1 MVHTPKHSASS
12 PNIHTNIRIS
22 RSIYGKLYLNKKW
35 ATCGFDP
42 LASQPIFSQQSQTLC
57 RSMAQQSSFATS
69 FASKRY
75 SDLSDTLSLSN
86 IRKSLILMEDTIIFG
101 LIERA
106 QFARN
111 AAVYDPGAIP
121 VPVWTRDGR
130 QMSLLEYL
138 LRETEQVHGRIRRYT
153 NPDENAFFPEDL
165 PPLVLP
171 PLEYPQVL
179 WPPAAGVNVNSKIME
194 MYLGHLLP
202 EITPCSGD
210 DRNYGSAAMHDVV
223 ILQALSRRIHYGK
236 FVAEA
241 KFQSQTDKYTELIK
255 CHDAQGIL
263 ELLTDR
269 AVELKVVER
278 VKLKAATFG
287 QDLNSSGHT
296 SPDKLKSSEYMA
308 LRISPE
314 AVADLYEQWVMP
326 LTKEV
331 EIEYLLRRLDN
342 DKSDALV

>member
-1 MVHTPKHSASS
+1 MVYTSKQSASS
-12 PNIHTNIRIS
+12 RTSIGKFNSS
-22 RSIYGKLYLNKKW
+22 RSYNRKLNQHWQWTVRYSDRS
-35 ATCGFDP
+35 F
-42 LASQPIFSQQSQTLC
+42 QPFNSPSPEPCSHLSHQTLC
-57 RSMAQQSSFATS
+57 GAMSSQSTS
-69 FASKRY
+69 NSTSKRY

-111 AAVYDPGAIP
+111 AAVYEAGAIP
-121 VPVWTRDGR
+121 VPLWTRDGR

-171 PLEYPQVL
+171 PLEYPHVL
-179 WPPAAGVNVNSKIME
+179 WGPAAGVNVNSKIME

-202 EITPCSGD
+202 EITVDGD

-241 KFQSQTDKYTELIK
+241 KFQSQTEEYSKLIK
-255 CHDAQGIL
+255 RRDAHGIL

-269 AVELKVVER
+269 GVELKVIER

-287 QDLNSSGHT
+287 QDLNSSGHN
-296 SPDKLKSSEYMA
+296 SLSSVKSSESLA

-331 EIEYLLRRLDN
+331 EVEYLLRRLDN
-342 DKSDALV
+342 E

>member
-1 MVHTPKHSASS
+1 MHTPKQSASS
-12 PNIHTNIRIS
+12 PNFSTNFRTS
-22 RSIYGKLYLNKKW
+22 RSVCGKLYQDKIW
-35 ATCGFDP
+35 ATWGFDP
-42 LASQPIFSQQSQTLC
+42 LASQRVFSHKRQSQTLC
-57 RSMAQQSSFATS
+57 RSMTQKGSTS

-111 AAVYDPGAIP
+111 AAVYEPGAIP

-153 NPDENAFFPEDL
+153 NPDENAFFPKDL

-179 WPPAAGVNVNSKIME
+179 WPPAAGVNVNAKIME

-202 EITPCSGD
+202 EITPSGD

-255 CHDAQGIL
+255 CRDARGIL

-287 QDLNSSGHT
+287 QDLNSSGHSST
-296 SPDKLKSSEYMA
+296 NELKSSEYLA

-331 EIEYLLRRLDN
+331 EVEYLLRRLDN
-342 DKSDALV
+342 D